1 MLAMARRARA
11 KGYQYAG
18 VDRDAIRDDDLHC
31 QKGASRMTILTKAL
45 IVLVA
50 LSHVGF
56 MILEMFFW
64 DHPVGRRIFNMTPEV
79 SASSAV
85 LAANQGLYNGFLA
98 AGLAWAMWS
107 DRRDLKLFFLACVV
121 VAGLF
126 GGLTAK
132 TTILFTQGLPALI
145 ALALVLWTSRRPP
158 LPRLALPPR
167 EP

>member
-1 MLAMARRARA
+1 
-11 KGYQYAG
+11 
-18 VDRDAIRDDDLHC
+18 
-31 QKGASRMTILTKAL
+31 MTILTKAL
-45 IVLVA
+45 IALIA

-98 AGLAWAMWS
+98 AGLAWALWS

-145 ALALVLWTSRRPP
+145 ALALVLATSRRPA
-158 LPRLALPPR
+158 LASELHIP
-167 EP
+167 EPSS